1 MIPKFIS
8 DYFLLTNK
16 ERKGLLVILGIILM
30 LIFLPALF
38 PFFIKEELPDRERF
52 EKKLAEI
59 QMARSDSSEER
70 NHSEDDLANDY
81 SINPTSKKI
90 SYLNFYFDPN
100 TATAAEWTRL
110 GIKPKTIRTIENY
123 RNKGGKFYQA
133 TDLKKIFG
141 FSPKDAERLIPFV
154 VIRDSESKKTPNKTI
169 TEPPASFE
177 RKKKFDLVDINTADT
192 NQFKTLPG
200 IGSKLSQRIINFRNK
215 LGGFYSI
222 EQISEVYLL
231 PDSVFRK
238 IQPMLLLNES
248 EVRKLNINAASLDEL
263 KAHPYINDNLA
274 KALIAY
280 REQHG
285 SFGSA
290 ENIKM
295 IMLVSEEIFQKLI
308 PYLSVK

>member
-38 PFFIKEELPDRERF
+38 PFFVKEELPDRERF

-59 QMARSDSSEER
+59 QMAQSDSSEER
-70 NHSEDDLANDY
+70 NYSEDDLANDY

-90 SYLNFYFDPN
+90 SYSNFYFDPN

-123 RNKGGKFYQA
+123 RNKGGKFYKA

-154 VIRDSESKKTPNKTI
+154 VIRDPEAKKITNKTI
-169 TEPPASFE
+169 TAPPASFE
-177 RKKKFDLVDINTADT
+177 RKKKSDLVDINTADT

-215 LGGFYSI
+215 LGGFYAI

-238 IQPMLLLNES
+238 IKPMMVLNKK
-248 EVRKLNINAASLDEL
+248 EVRKLNINAAFLDEL
-263 KAHPYINDNLA
+263 KAHPYIDYNLA
-274 KALIAY
+274 KAMIAY

-285 SFGSA
+285 AFQSA
-290 ENIKM
+290 EDTKR
-295 IMLVSEEIFQKLI
+295 IMLMTDEMFQKLF